1 VRGLPA
7 VSFHSRLIAR
17 YAFAALLMV
26 SFAGCRETLHSQLSE
41 QEAND
46 IVAVLA
52 RGGIDGTKT
61 AKGDKNWG
69 VEVSAADMSY
79 AVEALNAAGLPRQRF
94 SSLGDMFRREG
105 IVSTPTEERVRFMHG
120 ISQELA
126 HTLTSIDGVLA
137 ARVHLVIPQN
147 DPLADKAKVSS
158 ASVFVKHR
166 LDVDLQPQ
174 LPAIKSLVLRSVEG
188 LTFDT
193 VYVSFFPA
201 ERVASVQRSATRA
214 AFLGMD
220 LSRPFSTWY
229 GPFVGVAVLSSFAL
243 AAYALTRHGEALR
256 DDLRKLIPGRRDI
269 SGRTQPNGVANQR
282 HTAVAP
288 DAAQPPQG
296 APRV

>member
-1 VRGLPA
+1 VVQALACLSLTRFVSRCVFA
-7 VSFHSRLIAR
+7 VLVV
-17 YAFAALLMV
+17 V

-52 RGGIDGTKT
+52 RGGIDGSKT
-61 AKGDKNWG
+61 VKGDKNWG
-69 VEVSAADMSY
+69 IEVSAADMSA

-120 ISQELA
+120 ISQELS
-126 HTLTSIDGVLA
+126 HTLTSIDGVVA

-201 ERVASVQRSATRA
+201 ERVAQPQRTASRA
-214 AFLGMD
+214 ALLGMD

-229 GPFVGVAVLSSFAL
+229 GPFVGVALLSCLGL
-243 AAYALTRHGEALR
+243 AGYALTRHGDALR
-256 DDLRKLIPGRRDI
+256 EDLRNLFPGRR
-269 SGRTQPNGVANQR
+269 VAQSR
-282 HTAVAP
+282 QAPASATSDRPVTA
-288 DAAQPPQG
+288 DSAQQAQG
-296 APRV
+296 AQRV